1 MAEQVNFFGAV
12 AEQVKFFDGFYFFLS
27 IFFLYFYGFFFF
39 TGQYTNLC
47 GLYCGRPVSRVL
59 NVLRV
64 PASATIDGSWFQSL
78 MDANIVHDQSGDAV
92 KLARGLTRAMLWLR
106 DLCMCLM
113 LCTHVIS
120 EQSDLTS
127 Q

>member
-1 MAEQVNFFGAV
+1 M
-12 AEQVKFFDGFYFFLS
+12 
-27 IFFLYFYGFFFF
+27 
-39 TGQYTNLC
+39 
-47 GLYCGRPVSRVL
+47 SRVL

-92 KLARGLTRAMLWLR
+92 KLARGLTRALLWLR

-113 LCTHVIS
+113 FTAS
-120 EQSDLTS
+120 
-127 Q
+127 